1 MHPNYQN
8 IVQEL
13 HGIAWSVTSTIVLQS
28 TLTAILTEATYN
40 FGLRSWLQRLCVKR
54 WIKRRVKRRNNTSF
68 QRTMLDLQR
77 WTGMV
82 DGSSLFSLPYQQ
94 LCGQIA
100 NALRNQLEY
109 GEGDLLDIFAQNADP
124 KDLERLKNKNTQNLS
139 EEEQNNLAIAHDHV
153 FYYTDRG
160 LDDLQITL
168 AEFWIKVDYIS
179 SITSSFILLELL
191 LSSPNTLSVGTHEV
205 ETIFSISVCIVSGFL
220 APTIRNFLVNIIYK
234 K

>member
-1 MHPNYQN
+1 MHANYQN

-13 HGIAWSVTSTIVLQS
+13 HGIAWSVTSTIILQS

-40 FGLRSWLQRLCVKR
+40 FGFRSWLQKLCVKR
-54 WIKRRVKRRNNTSF
+54 WIKRRIKRRNNTSF

-82 DGSSLFSLPYQQ
+82 DGASLFSLPYQQ

-124 KDLERLKNKNTQNLS
+124 KDLERLKNKNTQDLS
-139 EEEQNNLAIAHDHV
+139 EEEQNDLAIAHDHV

-179 SITSSFILLELL
+179 SITSSFILLEFL
-191 LSSPNTLSVGTHEV
+191 LSPPNTPSVGTDTV
-205 ETIFSISVCIVSGFL
+205 ETIFCISVSIVSGFL